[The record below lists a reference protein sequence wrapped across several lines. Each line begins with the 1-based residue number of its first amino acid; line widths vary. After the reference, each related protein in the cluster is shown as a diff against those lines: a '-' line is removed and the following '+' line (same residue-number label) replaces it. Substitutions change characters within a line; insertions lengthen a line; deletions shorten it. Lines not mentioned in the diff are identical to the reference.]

1 MAGWRAMAASIIWLA
16 SCASEQ
22 PTVVATDAQRER
34 AVANWLNCD
43 ECWNRQYEH
52 LVAFGPDV
60 VPILLRYA
68 TGREPCETTARDT
81 ALRRTYRRILAAAR
95 GGLGESEDAFVQ
107 RHMQAYCERVKQR
120 AAAAVDAIDPSELPR
135 ELRYQRGRQ
144 IVFPEGRP
152 P

>member
-1 MAGWRAMAASIIWLA
+1 MAGWRAMAASIIFLA
-16 SCASEQ
+16 SCASER

-52 LVAFGPDV
+52 LIAFGPDV

-81 ALRRTYRRILAAAR
+81 ALRGVYRRIEDTA
-95 GGLGESEDAFVQ
+95 GGRLGESEDAFVQ
-107 RHMQAYCERVKQR
+107 RHIRAYCGRLRQR
-120 AAAAVDAIDPSELPR
+120 AAAAVDAIDPSQLPR
-135 ELRYQRGRQ
+135 ELRYQRGGQ
-144 IVFPEGRP
+144 IVFPDGRLP
-152 P
+152 